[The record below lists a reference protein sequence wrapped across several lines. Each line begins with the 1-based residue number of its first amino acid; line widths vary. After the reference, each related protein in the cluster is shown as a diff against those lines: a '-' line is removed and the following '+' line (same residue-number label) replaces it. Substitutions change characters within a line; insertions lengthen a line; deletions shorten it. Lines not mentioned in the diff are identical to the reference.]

1 MHPAR
6 CTLLAEVIPTKR
18 VSSLAGAQEID
29 QTLSAISDRWRGQW
43 LEQPARL
50 EEEPLRI
57 AAVLSRPCHAFDFAV
72 ALHLALWPLRFKI
85 MATSANRATAKKQLQ
100 SSKADFQIHMDGL
113 DEVDELLIQ
122 STAQLHAVIM
132 KEWKPSRAKAAQAM
146 RSCKNQLEVAEL
158 LGIRQQSVSE
168 ALRAGHAKEL
178 EACETAIRA
187 RLNAL
192 GGS

>member
-6 CTLLAEVIPTKR
+6 CTLLAEALPSKQVDQ
-18 VSSLAGAQEID
+18 LADVQHID
-29 QTLSAISDRWRGQW
+29 ATLKALSDRWRGQW
-43 LEQPARL
+43 LEEPGRL
-50 EEEPLRI
+50 EGEPLRI
-57 AAVLSRPCHAFDFAV
+57 TAVLARPCHAFDFAV
-72 ALHLALWPLRFKI
+72 ALHLALWPLRFKLV
-85 MATSANRATAKKQLQ
+85 ASSANRAGANKQLQ
-100 SSKADFQIHMDGL
+100 SSKFDFQIHMDGL
-113 DEVDELLIQ
+113 NEVDELLIQ

-146 RSCKNQLEVAEL
+146 CQCQNQFEAAEL

-178 EACETAIRA
+178 DTCETAIRA

>member
-18 VSSLAGAQEID
+18 THSLVNAQRVDDCLE
-29 QTLSAISDRWRGQW
+29 AICNRWRGQW
-43 LEQPARL
+43 LEEPMRL
-50 EEEPLRI
+50 EGEPLRI

-72 ALHLALWPLRFKI
+72 DLHLALWPMRFKVI
-85 MATSANRATAKKQLQ
+85 ATSTNRATAKKQLQ
-100 SSKADFQIHMDGL
+100 ISKADFQVHLDGL
-113 DEVDELLIQ
+113 NEVDELLIQ

-132 KEWKPSRAKAAQAM
+132 KEWKPSRAKAAQA
-146 RSCKNQLEVAEL
+146 RRRCQNQFEVAEL

-178 EACETAIRA
+178 SSCETAIRA

>member
-1 MHPAR
+1 M
-6 CTLLAEVIPTKR
+6 
-18 VSSLAGAQEID
+18 
-29 QTLSAISDRWRGQW
+29 
-43 LEQPARL
+43 
-50 EEEPLRI
+50 RI
-57 AAVLSRPCHAFDFAV
+57 AAVLARPCHAFDFAV
-72 ALHLALWPLRFKI
+72 ALHLALWPTRFKVI
-85 MATSANRATAKKQLQ
+85 ASSANRAVAKKQLHE
-100 SSKADFQIHMDGL
+100 SKFDFQVHMDGL
-113 DEVDELLIQ
+113 DEVEELLIQ

-146 RSCKNQLEVAEL
+146 RQCRNQFEAAQL

-178 EACETAIRA
+178 SACETAIRA